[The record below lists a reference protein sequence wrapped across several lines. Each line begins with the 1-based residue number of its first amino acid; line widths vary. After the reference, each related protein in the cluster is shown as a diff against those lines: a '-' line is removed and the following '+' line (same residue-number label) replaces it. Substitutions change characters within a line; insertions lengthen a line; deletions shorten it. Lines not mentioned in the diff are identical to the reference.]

1 MNKENRKQDSSKEN
15 KISIHALATTSS
27 SLDDNDFRGYSKG
40 LKWKEQS
47 EKDAKVYSFETTSL
61 RKTDE
66 GN

>member
-40 LKWKEQS
+40 LK
-47 EKDAKVYSFETTSL
+47 
-61 RKTDE
+61 
-66 GN
+66 